1 MKNTEISV
9 VREINQKAG
18 ELSNL
23 EPFSQGTLNKLMALI
38 LPIIKEANQSLAMM
52 IPSQLV
58 TMNKKLQ
65 TAV

>member
-1 MKNTEISV
+1 VKNTEISV

-23 EPFSQGTLNKLMALI
+23 EPFSQGTLNKLMGLI
-38 LPIIKEANQSLAMM
+38 LPIIKEANQSLSMM

-58 TMNKKLQ
+58 TMSKKLQ
-65 TAV
+65 TGV

>member
-38 LPIIKEANQSLAMM
+38 LPIIKEANQSLSMM

-58 TMNKKLQ
+58 TMRKKLQ
-65 TAV
+65 TGV

>member
-1 MKNTEISV
+1 VKNTEISV

-38 LPIIKEANQSLAMM
+38 LPIIKEANQSLSMM

-58 TMNKKLQ
+58 TMSKKLQ
-65 TAV
+65 TGV

>member
-23 EPFSQGTLNKLMALI
+23 EPFSQAILNKLMGLI
-38 LPIIKEANQSLAMM
+38 LPIIKEANQSLSMI
-52 IPSQLV
+52 IPSQIV
-58 TMNKKLQ
+58 TISKKLQ
-65 TAV
+65 AGV

>member
-38 LPIIKEANQSLAMM
+38 LPIIKEANQSLSMM

-58 TMNKKLQ
+58 TMSKKLQ
-65 TAV
+65 TGV